1 MCGGRCRTRRE
12 ETNVRVSL
20 WLMALGSVVAAR
32 GRDVRWRSTRGEGVV
47 SLAIGVVIM
56 AFLGVMLWIAFKATL
71 GTATNNVNQ
80 QVAKLGQ

>member
-1 MCGGRCRTRRE
+1 MTLITRL
-12 ETNVRVSL
+12 TVAMAV
-20 WLMALGSVVAAR
+20 LMARGQAAIE
-32 GRDVRWRSTRGEGVV
+32 RSERGEGVV

-71 GTATNNVNQ
+71 GSATDNVNQ